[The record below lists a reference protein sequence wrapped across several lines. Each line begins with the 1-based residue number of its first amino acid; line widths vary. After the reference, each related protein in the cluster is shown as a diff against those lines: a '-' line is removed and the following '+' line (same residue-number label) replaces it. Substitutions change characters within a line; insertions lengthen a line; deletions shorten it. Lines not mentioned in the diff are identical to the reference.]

1 MCHSKCNPRV
11 CGCIIAVVAVLAAIA
26 GGLLYA
32 FLPLPYLR
40 FAVVAM
46 LVLASA
52 ALLCTG
58 AMLTRICTCGCSTPC
73 LCPCG
78 KAIPITAAGT
88 IAVTLFM
95 LAREIEQSGPV
106 ATAAAA
112 AVNVLN
118 AVLAALATGFFAAML
133 LALVWY
139 MVCVFKLISC
149 RPRPQPCYNDS
160 PNS

>member
-1 MCHSKCNPRV
+1 MGNFFHCLMS
-11 CGCIIAVVAVLAAIA
+11 AV
-26 GGLLYA
+26 
-32 FLPLPYLR
+32 PLPYLR

-58 AMLTRICTCGCSTPC
+58 AMLTRLCTCGCSTPC

-106 ATAAAA
+106 ATAA

>member
-1 MCHSKCNPRV
+1 MCHSKCSPRACV
-11 CGCIIAVVAVLAAIA
+11 CIIAVVAVLAAIA

-40 FAVVAM
+40 FAVIAM
-46 LVLASA
+46 LVLSAA

-58 AMLTRICTCGCSTPC
+58 AMLTRVCTCGCSVPC

-88 IAVTLFM
+88 VAVTLFL
-95 LAREIEQSGPV
+95 LAREFEQSTPQATV
-106 ATAAAA
+106 AAS
-112 AVNVLN
+112 VNILN
-118 AVLAALATGFFAAML
+118 AILAALATGFFAAML

-139 MVCVFKLISC
+139 MVCAFKVVSC
-149 RPRPQPCYNDS
+149 RPRPQPCYNDGS
-160 PNS
+160 NG